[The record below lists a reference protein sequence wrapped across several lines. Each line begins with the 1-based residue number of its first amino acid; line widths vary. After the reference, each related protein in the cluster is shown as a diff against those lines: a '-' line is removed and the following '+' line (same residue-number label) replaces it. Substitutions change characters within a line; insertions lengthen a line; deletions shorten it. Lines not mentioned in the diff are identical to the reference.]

1 MPNRKDLIHKRLLEE
16 GQKTAAYFLGL
27 TEAQLNQQ
35 VYVTG
40 PEWRARSLI
49 AHLVS
54 TERSLAALVRD
65 VLAGGPGAPEGFDI
79 DAFNAA
85 QAESLKN
92 RSIAELVQ
100 TFEACRADMLEIVAG
115 MADTDFDRIGRHPWF
130 GQTTL
135 ENVLKL
141 VYRHTMLHQRDAH
154 KAIETGQ
161 PVPHVEASPTA

>member
-1 MPNRKDLIHKRLLEE
+1 MPNRKELIHKRLQDE
-16 GQKTAAYFLGL
+16 GQKTAAYFRGL

-40 PEWRARSLI
+40 PEWRARNLI

-54 TERSLAALVRD
+54 TERSIAALVRD

-85 QAESLKN
+85 QAEALQGLTV
-92 RSIAELVQ
+92 AELMQ
-100 TFEACRADMLEIVAG
+100 TFEACRAEMLAIVAG
-115 MADTDFDRIGRHPWF
+115 MQENDFDRIGRHPWF
-130 GQTTL
+130 GQTPL

-141 VYRHTMLHQRDAH
+141 VYRHTMLHQRDAQ